1 MREIPEAV
9 RIMCLLIATRIAV
22 GLGQSNHGGALI
34 PHKRTSGHNHFY
46 LMYEVY
52 MNRLIGTP
60 LLALFTLLPLVL
72 SSCSNP
78 SSAPGNFGTT
88 ITASDYSAPAFF
100 NTQSFGDTSSIP
112 FPFCFPVQYL
122 QEKLGL
128 TDTQVMEIQNLQDS
142 LRLALQNQLALLQ
155 ASGKI
160 SADSVRSLR
169 LEYETDL
176 YTGVAAI
183 LTTAQLAELQA
194 LQPPIGPPSQ
204 FGRGP
209 IPGWGRRG
217 FRGPGDTANVQL
229 TGEQRDSVE
238 LARLETI
245 LAAAGD
251 TLSISQITLIQ
262 NLQASLLADTTI
274 SPEGRR
280 AEYDAQLQT
289 ILTADQIAALKAT
302 ALIDRRRPHWH

>member
-1 MREIPEAV
+1 M
-9 RIMCLLIATRIAV
+9 
-22 GLGQSNHGGALI
+22 
-34 PHKRTSGHNHFY
+34 K
-46 LMYEVY
+46 
-52 MNRLIGTP
+52 RLIGAP
-60 LLALFTLLPLVL
+60 LLALFAILPLVL

-78 SSAPGNFGTT
+78 SSAPGTFGTNGTT

-100 NTQSFGDTSSIP
+100 NTLSFGDTSSVP
-112 FPFCFPVQYL
+112 FPFCFPAQYL

-128 TDTQVMEIQNLQDS
+128 TDTQILAIQNLQDS
-142 LRLALQNQLALLQ
+142 LRLALQNQLAILK

-160 SADSVRSLR
+160 TVDSVRSLR

-194 LQPPIGPPSQ
+194 LQPPVGPPGQ

-217 FRGPGDTANVQL
+217 FRGPQDTANVQF
-229 TGEQRDSVE
+229 TAAQQDSVE
-238 LARLETI
+238 LAHLETI

-251 TLSISQITLIQ
+251 TLTISQITLIQ

-289 ILTADQIAALKAT
+289 ILTADQIAALKTT
-302 ALIDRRRPHWH
+302 AEVDRRRPRWH

>member
-1 MREIPEAV
+1 M
-9 RIMCLLIATRIAV
+9 
-22 GLGQSNHGGALI
+22 
-34 PHKRTSGHNHFY
+34 K
-46 LMYEVY
+46 
-52 MNRLIGTP
+52 RLIGTP
-60 LLALFTLLPLVL
+60 LLALFTVLPLVL

-78 SSAPGNFGTT
+78 SSAPGTFGSAGTT

-100 NTQSFGDTSSIP
+100 NTQSFGDTSSVP
-112 FPFCFPVQYL
+112 FPFCFPVQYV

-128 TDTQVMEIQNLQDS
+128 TDTQVLEIQNLQDS
-142 LRLALQNQLALLQ
+142 LRLALQNQLAILK
-155 ASGKI
+155 ASGKLT
-160 SADSVRSLR
+160 ADSVRSLR
-169 LEYETDL
+169 LQYETDL

-183 LTTAQLAELQA
+183 LTTAQLAELQT
-194 LQPPIGPPSQ
+194 LQPPLGPPSQ

-217 FRGPGDTANVQL
+217 FRGPRDTANVQL
-229 TGEQRDSVE
+229 TGAQRDSVE
-238 LARLETI
+238 LAHLETI

-251 TLSISQITLIQ
+251 TLTISQITLIQ

-289 ILTADQIAALKAT
+289 ILTADQIVALKAT
-302 ALIDRRRPHWH
+302 AEVDRRRPRWH